1 MLDEIESEFSEEWQ
15 KAVTDYANENEINLM
30 PCFYQEKVKDVASE
44 QIDDMIGDLLEEF
57 SGVK

>member
-1 MLDEIESEFSEEWQ
+1 MS
-15 KAVTDYANENEINLM
+15 K
-30 PCFYQEKVKDVASE
+30 EKVKDEASE